1 MKISQIV
8 ESVTSSGSIAT
19 VESPLGTV
27 QTRMQKPPKS
37 PKVVKG
43 KKYNN
48 VISEETQVSE
58 AEILETDLIV
68 VPGMRK
74 LKDKS
79 FVPHDKDRRDH
90 EVEMARSDA
99 YAAVKDA
106 MRIFKLLKNRSEDE
120 GIMGWQQSYITLASD
135 YLNSVADSMEYEMN
149 MYEMTGGV
157 IAGGMSN
164 FEEGRYYD
172 PMGDERREQQAMDDE
187 RRDFKRREMEYE
199 LRNEPKNNYAVHI
212 DGRSWKVFGDKA
224 HAEAVARKLR
234 MKGKKAEVFVTGAP
248 VSEAKAHKCPECGG
262 ELVSE
267 KMINEKKDACYYK
280 VKSRY
285 KVWPS
290 AYASGALVKCRKK
303 GSSNWGKGKSK

>member
-90 EVEMARSDA
+90 EVEMAR
-99 YAAVKDA
+99 
-106 MRIFKLLKNRSEDE
+106 RGTRL
-120 GIMGWQQSYITLASD
+120 G
-135 YLNSVADSMEYEMN
+135 
-149 MYEMTGGV
+149 
-157 IAGGMSN
+157 
-164 FEEGRYYD
+164 
-172 PMGDERREQQAMDDE
+172 
-187 RRDFKRREMEYE
+187 
-199 LRNEPKNNYAVHI
+199 
-212 DGRSWKVFGDKA
+212 
-224 HAEAVARKLR
+224 
-234 MKGKKAEVFVTGAP
+234 
-248 VSEAKAHKCPECGG
+248 
-262 ELVSE
+262 
-267 KMINEKKDACYYK
+267 INEQIRMRKDRNK
-280 VKSRY
+280 
-285 KVWPS
+285 
-290 AYASGALVKCRKK
+290 
-303 GSSNWGKGKSK
+303 